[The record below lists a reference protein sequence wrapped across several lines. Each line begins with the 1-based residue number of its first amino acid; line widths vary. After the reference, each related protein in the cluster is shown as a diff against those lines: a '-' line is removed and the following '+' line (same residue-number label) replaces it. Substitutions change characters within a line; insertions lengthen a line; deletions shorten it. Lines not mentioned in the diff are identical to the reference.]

1 MGKTYARR
9 SVADIAGFAELF
21 VVPLFWQGPA
31 RQEQGVSLAFLL
43 AFRGGRR
50 LSRVANFNM
59 NTNSNGG

>member
-9 SVADIAGFAELF
+9 SVADTAGVAELY

-31 RQEQGVSLAFLL
+31 RQEQGVPLAFVG

-50 LSRVANFNM
+50 LSRVVNINM
-59 NTNSNGG
+59 NININGG